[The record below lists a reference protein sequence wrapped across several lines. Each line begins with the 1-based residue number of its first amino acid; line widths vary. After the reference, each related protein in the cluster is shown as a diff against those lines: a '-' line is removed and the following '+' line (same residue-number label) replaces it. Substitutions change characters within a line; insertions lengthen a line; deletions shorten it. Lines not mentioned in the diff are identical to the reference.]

1 MRSKQLL
8 FFTLVALLLAL
19 STGLIQAQ
27 EDTTLRLSG
36 GPGDPRSIDP
46 QQGINMRDWY
56 LLNLLFPGLV
66 SLDEESNQL
75 EPGFVSGWEVSEDGL
90 TTTFHLLEGI
100 PWVRYNAESGD
111 VEQIMDDMG
120 NPRIVTA
127 HDLVYGFRRALDPA
141 TGTFSAF
148 MLAPLVAGGEAFNA
162 GESDGSD
169 LGVRA
174 IDDFTFE
181 VTAPI
186 SVGYA
191 LPLYSLMSARPSPQ
205 WAIEASGDRW
215 IEAENIQTFGPY
227 ALKEWV
233 HEDSMTFIRN
243 PHWPGSAGYAQG
255 KAVEIIF
262 RFLDQG
268 VSLREYEAGNLDTV
282 GVPSA
287 QIPRLKADPTF
298 SQELTLS
305 PGACSFVIAFHTE
318 KAPFDNVHIRRAF
331 SYAIDRELF
340 VDSVL
345 QGAGF
350 PARWITPPSIYLAPT
365 PETDPDVGIAYDPMK
380 ADEELAAG
388 LADLGLESVAD
399 LPPVTVYFRDSE
411 NENTRAQAF
420 QVMWEDELGIRVE
433 LAPQDVTT
441 YWARAIEDAGPIHFA
456 GWCPDYN
463 DANNFLRDQYLSG
476 GQYNY
481 GRYASEAFDTL
492 INAAQSESD
501 PDIRRELYRQAENQ
515 IVLDDAAVVPISWG
529 VVPTLTKP
537 DILRTFVPSSLDAFW
552 KWERTGE

>member
-1 MRSKQLL
+1 MRSKHL
-8 FFTLVALLLAL
+8 FIFTLLAL
-19 STGLIQAQ
+19 LVSLSAGVIQAQ
-27 EDTTLRLSG
+27 DGLPLRLSG

-66 SLDEESNQL
+66 SLDEETNQL

-100 PWVRYNAESGD
+100 PWVRYNAESGE
-111 VEQIMDDMG
+111 VEQVMDDMG

-127 HDLVYGFRRALDPA
+127 HDLVYGFQRALNPE

-148 MLAPLVAGGEAFNA
+148 MLAPLVAGGEAYNA
-162 GESDGSD
+162 GETDGSD
-169 LGVRA
+169 LGVSA
-174 IDDFTFE
+174 IDDFTFA

-215 IEAENIQTFGPY
+215 IEPENIQSFGPY
-227 ALKEWV
+227 ALKGWV
-233 HEDSMTFIRN
+233 HEDSMTFVRN
-243 PHWPGSAGYAQG
+243 PFWPGSAGYAQA
-255 KAVEIIF
+255 KAVEIVF

-287 QIPRLKADPTF
+287 QIPRLKADPVL

-305 PGACSFVIAFHTE
+305 PGACSFVMGFHTQ

-331 SYAIDRELF
+331 SYSIDRELF
-340 VDSVL
+340 VDTVL
-345 QGAGF
+345 QGAGI

-365 PETDPDVGIAYDPMK
+365 PETDPDVGIGYDPMK
-380 ADEELAAG
+380 AEEELAAG
-388 LADLGLESVAD
+388 LAELGLDSAAD
-399 LPPVTVYFRDSE
+399 LPPIVLYFRDSE
-411 NENTRAQAF
+411 NENTRAQFF
-420 QVMWEDELGIRVE
+420 QVIWEELLGIRVE

-441 YWARAIEDAGPIHFA
+441 YWANAIEDAGPIHFA

-481 GRYASEAFDTL
+481 GKYASEAFDGL
-492 INAAQSESD
+492 VNAAQSESD
-501 PDIRRELYRQAENQ
+501 PDTRRELYRQAENQ
-515 IVLDDAAVVPISWG
+515 IVVEDAAIVPISWG
-529 VVPTLTKP
+529 VVATLTKP
-537 DILRTFVPSSLDAFW
+537 NVHRTFVPSSLQAFW

>member
-1 MRSKQLL
+1 MRSKSLWYV
-8 FFTLVALLLAL
+8 TLIVLLLSL
-19 STGLIQAQ
+19 MTGLVQAQ
-27 EDTTLRLSG
+27 DDATIQLSG
-36 GPGDPRSIDP
+36 GPGDPQSIDP

-75 EPGFVSGWEVSEDGL
+75 EPGFVHSWEVSDDGL
-90 TTTFHLLEGI
+90 TTTFHLIEGI
-100 PWVRYNAESGD
+100 PWVRYNAETGE
-111 VEQIMDDMG
+111 VEQVMDDMG

-127 HDLVYGFRRALDPA
+127 HDVVYGFRRALHPE

-162 GESDGSD
+162 GESDGND
-169 LGVRA
+169 LGVQA
-174 IDDFTFE
+174 IDDFTFS

-191 LPLYSLMSARPSPQ
+191 LPLYSLMSARPSPA
-205 WAIEASGDRW
+205 WAIEAFGNRW
-215 IEAENIQTFGPY
+215 IEPENIQTFGPY
-227 ALKEWV
+227 ALKDWV
-233 HEDSMTFIRN
+233 HEDSMTFVRN
-243 PHWPGSAGYAQG
+243 PYWPGSDGYAQA
-255 KAVEIIF
+255 KAAEIVF

-282 GVPSA
+282 SVPTS
-287 QIPRLKADPTF
+287 QIPRLQADPVL

-305 PGACSFVIAFHTE
+305 PGACSFVLGFHTN

-331 SYAIDRELF
+331 SYAIDRELY

-345 QGAGF
+345 QGAGI
-350 PARWITPPSIYLAPT
+350 PAQWITPPSIYLAPT

-388 LADLGLESVAD
+388 LESLGLGSVD
-399 LPPVTVYFRDSE
+399 ELPPITLYFRDSE
-411 NENTRAQAF
+411 TENTRAQFF
-420 QVMWEDELGIRVE
+420 QVVWEDELGIRVE

-441 YWARAIEDAGPIHFA
+441 YWSRAIEDAGPIHFA

-481 GRYASEAFDTL
+481 GKYASDAFDDL
-492 INAAQSESD
+492 VNAAQAESD
-501 PDIRRELYRQAENQ
+501 ADTRRELYRQAENQ
-515 IVLDDAAVVPISWG
+515 IVVEDAAIVPIAWG

-537 DILRTFVPSSLDAFW
+537 SLSRTFVPSSLQAFW
-552 KWERTGE
+552 KWEKSSE